1 MPSGYSK
8 KPNPPSHKRRYPL
21 DFYELVFFSIFTIF
35 FMLIVGIISGLW
47 YFSDIDPDQNII
59 GVPIMAWCLVGFIL
73 CSIVLYLFDRAAV
86 KRQKEK
92 FDFDLKE
99 YEILRS
105 KWIELE
111 ARSMEQEKLTNNNTF
126 FISKQEPVSEIVQ
139 PVETETHEEES

>member
-8 KPNPPSHKRRYPL
+8 KPNQPSHKRRYPL
-21 DFYELVFFSIFTIF
+21 DFYELVFFTIFTIF

-59 GVPIMAWCLVGFIL
+59 GIPIMAWCLVGFIL

-126 FISKQEPVSEIVQ
+126 FISKQEPVSEVIQSVK
-139 PVETETHEEES
+139 TESHEEES

>member
-35 FMLIVGIISGLW
+35 FMLIVGIISGLC

-139 PVETETHEEES
+139 PVKTESYEEES

>member
-8 KPNPPSHKRRYPL
+8 KPNPPSHKRRYSL

-35 FMLIVGIISGLW
+35 FILIVGIISGLW

-59 GVPIMAWCLVGFIL
+59 GVPIMAWCLVGFLL

-86 KRQKEK
+86 KRQKDK
-92 FDFDLKE
+92 FDFELKE

-111 ARSMEQEKLTNNNTF
+111 ARSMEQENLTNNNTF
-126 FISKQEPVSEIVQ
+126 FISKKETSSSLVKQEEAEPLD
-139 PVETETHEEES
+139 EES

>member
-21 DFYELVFFSIFTIF
+21 DFYELVFFTIFTIF

-59 GVPIMAWCLVGFIL
+59 GIPIMAWCLSGFIL
-73 CSIVLYLFDRAAV
+73 CSIVLFLFDRAAV
-86 KRQKEK
+86 ERQKEK
-92 FDFDLKE
+92 FSFDLKE

-111 ARSMEQEKLTNNNTF
+111 AKSMENELTNNNTF
-126 FISKQEPVSEIVQ
+126 YIAKQQTPSAKVQEIE
-139 PVETETHEEES
+139 VESSEEES

>member
-1 MPSGYSK
+1 
-8 KPNPPSHKRRYPL
+8 
-21 DFYELVFFSIFTIF
+21 
-35 FMLIVGIISGLW
+35 MLIVGIISGLW